1 MINRQECF
9 TIVYLFY
16 NCLNFNCMTII
27 LFIIL
32 LLISINNFRFFI
44 IIFLTLPP

>member
-16 NCLNFNCMTII
+16 NCLTII